1 MADAKTRKQRMR
13 ARRQQAGMK
22 AELVWLT
29 ADGQAAMAAPGWQRS
44 GAGETVDAFVNRA
57 LITLQALTQSVTSHI
72 PSHKAMTADMR
83 PSEGQAPDRVK
94 PRQAQTDAVTSPVP
108 SHVPKDAP
116 SPAERPSYEAYR
128 AMILQRIQAMRAS
141 TPPLSWQKVAD
152 AFNAEGL
159 PTLSGRGRWD
169 KSTVASLAKKS
180 GGDGST

>member
-29 ADGQAAMAAPGWQRS
+29 ADGQAAMAALRQP
-44 GAGETVDAFVNRA
+44 GETVDAFVNRA

-94 PRQAQTDAVTSPVP
+94 PRQAQTDAVTNPVP